1 MFISCY
7 SKDRCMKSKKDEPL
21 NNTLFLIQLF
31 RPNLFLTVK
40 QKIGDVGMDF
50 KNQLKKEGRKFQFE
64 GPTIIYCPT
73 KKKTEEVT
81 NALKGKFFFC
91 LRKQNKI
98 NVKQSRK

>member
-1 MFISCY
+1 
-7 SKDRCMKSKKDEPL
+7 
-21 NNTLFLIQLF
+21 
-31 RPNLFLTVK
+31 
-40 QKIGDVGMDF
+40 MDF
-50 KNQLKKEGRKFQFE
+50 KNQLKKEGGKFQFE

-98 NVKQSRK
+98 NVKQSRKWEEVTKPLKVWFRIENWDYLNR